1 MQTDDPEIGALR
13 EALGLSPENT
23 PLRRLLAEKLL
34 ARGWFEEAERELRA
48 VLDRDPADSAAKI
61 ALARAFDAQGKRS
74 HALALLEVLCEG
86 PAAAAAALL
95 LLARM
100 LSASGQ
106 KSAARR
112 AYLRAVEKDPACAD
126 PALALELGAMP
137 AAQPPPPPRE
147 TARGEG
153 GADRADGEEDPP
165 APTEAAAERPREGFS
180 AVGGM
185 EDVKEEIRLKIIL
198 PLQKPEIYRAY
209 GKESGGGIL
218 LYGPPGCGKTA
229 LARATAAEVSGA
241 FLPVGLN
248 DVLDMWIGNSEKQL
262 HALFE
267 QARRSTPC
275 VLFFDEVDA
284 LGASRGDM
292 RHSSGRHLI
301 NQFLHEMDG
310 IGGTNTGVL
319 VLAATNAPWHVDPA
333 FRRPGRFDRIV
344 FVPPP
349 DAPARA
355 EILRIHVR
363 GKPVQDLD
371 FDKLAAKTEGWSGA
385 DLRGLVDRA
394 VEAKLRAAMAT
405 GRIAPLVTKDLL
417 AAAKDASPTTQEW
430 FATARNYALY
440 ANEGGLYDPILA
452 YLKLKK

>member
-48 VLDRDPADSAAKI
+48 VLDRDPANSAAKI
-61 ALARAFDAQGKRS
+61 ALARAFEAQGKRS

-86 PAAAAAALL
+86 PAATAGALL
-95 LLARM
+95 LLARI

-112 AYLRAVEKDPACAD
+112 TYLRAVEKDAACAD
-126 PALALELGAMP
+126 PALALELGALP
-137 AAQPPPPPRE
+137 AALPPPPPRG
-147 TARGEG
+147 TLQGE
-153 GADRADGEEDPP
+153 DDVEEADGAANPRAP
-165 APTEAAAERPREGFS
+165 AEVAAERPREGFS
-180 AVGGM
+180 EVGGM
-185 EDVKEEIRLKIIL
+185 EGVKEEIRIKIIL

-209 GKESGGGIL
+209 GKEAGGGIL

-229 LARATAAEVSGA
+229 LARATAAEVSGT

-248 DVLDMWIGNSEKQL
+248 DVLDMWIGSSEKQL
-262 HALFE
+262 HAVFE
-267 QARRSTPC
+267 QARNSTPC

-310 IGGTNTGVL
+310 IGGANTGVL
-319 VLAATNAPWHVDPA
+319 VLAATNAPWHVDSA

-371 FDKLAAKTEGWSGA
+371 FDKLAAKTESWSGA

-405 GRIAPLVTKDLL
+405 GRIAPLITKDLL
-417 AAAKDASPTTQEW
+417 AAAKDARPTTQEW